1 MFPDVSELGREVDVL
16 DCEVVHAGLELCRKH
31 CGGRL
36 WGRCPADG
44 DDLAAQIHFHDNL
57 SLLVGKG
64 LEVSFDNDGLTSF
77 QVFLRSE
84 VGTVQPLPR
93 VDFECLVRSVVRE
106 VVGKALVGCI
116 VEVDIRDDSFD
127 VCLAAGSLSC
137 QYLLHGF
144 GHGPCRSLCVQVCRR
159 CL

>member
-1 MFPDVSELGREVDVL
+1 MFPDVSELGREVDVF
-16 DCEVVHAGLELCRKH
+16 DCEVVHAGLELCCKH

-36 WGRCPADG
+36 WGRRPADG

-84 VGTVQPLPR
+84 VGTVQPLFRRELFVDRPDPR
-93 VDFECLVRSVVRE
+93 HSDLLPHR
-106 VVGKALVGCI
+106 
-116 VEVDIRDDSFD
+116 
-127 VCLAAGSLSC
+127 AGDERGDWIGVFVLR
-137 QYLLHGF
+137 LE
-144 GHGPCRSLCVQVCRR
+144 
-159 CL
+159 